1 MIPFFGELQVVL
13 YDRDKDTKR
22 VGLRRKSNEKI
33 FTKKKKNKESIEDT
47 VIENEEIKVE
57 ETLEQTPEEQK
68 EFASFFAETMK
79 RLPQK
84 TSAAILRNFDSSK
97 SKAEQT
103 LAKSKTQ
110 FDRLFEEFLKGVDE
124 PLRRKCH
131 ATIHAASLTAAIIG
145 CSPIPFSDAFLLVP
159 VQLTMMGRL
168 HKLFGQSWSES
179 LGKSVSKELIVV
191 SLGRSAV
198 GNIIKIIP
206 AVGTVAGAAIN
217 ATVASTITESLGW
230 ITVKML
236 NDGEDIF
243 DDVMSFKGQV
253 QTLFTLLKRKKQ
265 MK

>member
-1 MIPFFGELQVVL
+1 MIEIRIPKGKGYGGNQMKKF
-13 YDRDKDTKR
+13 
-22 VGLRRKSNEKI
+22 LR
-33 FTKKKKNKESIEDT
+33 KKKKNKESIEDT
-47 VIENEEIKVE
+47 VIENEETKVE

-84 TSAAILRNFDSSK
+84 TTAAILRNFDSSK